1 MNPSELNYQVVST
14 IEHNYKGNNMEQ
26 GTKSRQFLAGVI
38 GKLKKKHF
46 NAGKRF
52 KKKFNGKRFNRNL
65 NFANVQ
71 LT

>member
-38 GKLKKKHF
+38 GKLKKKHLMSE
-46 NAGKRF
+46 NV
-52 KKKFNGKRFNRNL
+52 KKKFNGKRFDRNL
-65 NFANVQ
+65 NFTKVS